1 MTWTQLLPEVGEESA
16 GFVDPDDSTRVS
28 STAPVLEDLTQES
41 ALRAAEDAA
50 RNWRLP
56 SGVAGWPAEVR
67 RLAALRVHIQALHSS
82 SPNEGP
88 AYVMPVL
95 CGDDVRW
102 TRSDLAWALRT
113 SDGYGYF
120 DGAGYQLAG
129 HIAVS
134 LSAAELQGFGAALR
148 AVLDEFINDW
158 STPRHIRRQL
168 ATLYGTAIG
177 RAAGC
182 LPLDLLP
189 WSCGFGEVAREKLGA
204 DLDGP
209 VVTGTLRH
217 AASLTRP
224 APSKAWLRK
233 AMTFPDRWPV
243 EAVLDCFA
251 SHPRYVWFGTDELL
265 RGLVWMLSQ
274 DPRDEACALLC
285 RVAVA
290 AATAAPEWPRSPFA
304 PQAAAAAV
312 ETLAGRPSE
321 PTAATLAGLSR
332 TVRSRPLL
340 NRIRK
345 ARRA

>member
-1 MTWTQLLPEVGEESA
+1 VEVARCGC
-16 GFVDPDDSTRVS
+16 V
-28 STAPVLEDLTQES
+28 
-41 ALRAAEDAA
+41 RACCCGG
-50 RNWRLP
+50 NW
-56 SGVAGWPAEVR
+56 GVGW
-67 RLAALRVHIQALHSS
+67 
-82 SPNEGP
+82 
-88 AYVMPVL
+88 
-95 CGDDVRW
+95 
-102 TRSDLAWALRT
+102 
-113 SDGYGYF
+113 
-120 DGAGYQLAG
+120 AG
-129 HIAVS
+129 HP
-134 LSAAELQGFGAALR
+134 ALTTNCR
-148 AVLDEFINDW
+148 GQLKSPV
-158 STPRHIRRQL
+158 RRRQL

-209 VVTGTLRH
+209 MVTGTLRH

-224 APSKAWLRK
+224 APSKAWLRE

-243 EAVLDCFA
+243 EAVLECYA
-251 SHPRYVWFGTDELL
+251 GHPRHVWFGTDELL

-274 DPRDEACALLC
+274 DPRDEAGALLC

-304 PQAAAAAV
+304 PQTAAAAV
-312 ETLAGRPSE
+312 ETLAGRPGE
-321 PTAATLAGLSR
+321 LPAATLAGLSR

-345 ARRA
+345 VRRA